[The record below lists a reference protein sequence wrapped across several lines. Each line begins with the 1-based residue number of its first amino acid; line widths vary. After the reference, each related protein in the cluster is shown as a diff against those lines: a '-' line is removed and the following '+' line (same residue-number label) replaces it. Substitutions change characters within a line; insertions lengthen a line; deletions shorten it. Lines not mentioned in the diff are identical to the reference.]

1 MEVTKNS
8 ANQISLEEAV
18 ELTHSYQENNP
29 DLPKSYFIGTN
40 KLNELLS
47 QDEVI
52 GVRIYPGLDKA
63 TNKVNLVLV
72 GVDQTGEDLTNGVIV
87 DHLVICPP
95 LCPKDTKL
103 IK

>member
-8 ANQISLEEAV
+8 ADQISLEKAV
-18 ELTHSYQENNP
+18 ELTHSYQENNA

-47 QDEVI
+47 QNGCI

-72 GVDQTGEDLTNGVIV
+72 GVDQEAEDLTNGVIV

-95 LCPKDTKL
+95 LCPKDSKL
-103 IK
+103 NK